1 MNSNYDTDA
10 RKWTR
15 LNLAYAMLAEL
26 RDQLPPDLQA
36 ELALWTEAMEAVR
49 AAATAHHAIL
59 AERESDTLGHWL
71 NRICAPAT
79 GAPLYH

>member
-1 MNSNYDTDA
+1 MSTFEHDR
-10 RKWTR
+10 RKWLR

-26 RDQLPPDLQA
+26 RDQLPPEMQA

-49 AAATAHHAIL
+49 AAAISHQAIL

-71 NRICAPAT
+71 NRICAPVA

>member
-1 MNSNYDTDA
+1 MSTFDDDR
-10 RKWTR
+10 RKWLR

-26 RDQLPPDLQA
+26 RDQLPPEVQA

-49 AAATAHHAIL
+49 AAAIVHHAIL

-71 NRICAPAT
+71 NRICGPAA